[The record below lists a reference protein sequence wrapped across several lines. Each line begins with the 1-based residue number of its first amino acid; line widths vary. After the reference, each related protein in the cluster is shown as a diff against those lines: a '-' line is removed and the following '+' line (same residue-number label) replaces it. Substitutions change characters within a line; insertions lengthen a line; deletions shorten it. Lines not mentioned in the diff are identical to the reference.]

1 MTAQPELIDRRELEA
16 RTGASLSTL
25 KRWARLGIGPQP
37 IKVGPR
43 MVRYRRVEVDAWLA
57 GRPAA

>member
-1 MTAQPELIDRRELEA
+1 MDRRELEA

-25 KRWARLGIGPQP
+25 KRWARLGIGPRP

-43 MVRYRRVEVDAWLA
+43 MVRYRRDEVDAWLA